1 MLDVLNISY
10 FTDRICV
17 PDIFRGFFYFLK
29 QLNPNLNV
37 NNKNCE
43 GLTPLLLVTRD
54 LDLFDASK

>member
-10 FTDRICV
+10 FTDRISV
-17 PDIFRGFFYFLK
+17 LDIFLFFFFLK
-29 QLNPNLNV
+29 HLNPNLNV